1 MKSKSVIAVLLG
13 RVAGAA
19 RIFLRIRGPQLH
31 IYRTFGRL
39 WCVCAPL
46 LVAVLGLGLV
56 VPLFSD
62 PLGLVHHEDDEGLV
76 LRRREERLEEEAVRV
91 EVARVLERLARDG
104 HEVADGRAGG
114 DDVLLDA
121 PLEVVQVGLV
131 GVEEGVARRGRR
143 RRLVGGSR
151 RRRLPPPPVTGRPL

>member
-1 MKSKSVIAVLLG
+1 MESVAHEGTSSALTA
-13 RVAGAA
+13 AG
-19 RIFLRIRGPQLH
+19 PH
-31 IYRTFGRL
+31 
-39 WCVCAPL
+39 APL

-62 PLGLVHHEDDEGLV
+62 PLGLVHHEDNEGLV
-76 LRRREERLEEEAVRV
+76 LRRREERLEEEAVWV

-121 PLEVVQVGLV
+121 AVSAGRAAAEEIPPEPVGFWL
-131 GVEEGVARRGRR
+131 
-143 RRLVGGSR
+143 LSC
-151 RRRLPPPPVTGRPL
+151 